1 MSRSEGLTRFN
12 QCWSSILGRGALID
26 LQVGIG
32 LTTFAPKYTVILS
45 GTYRFATGL

>member
-12 QCWSSILGRGALID
+12 QCWSSILGRGGLFD

-32 LTTFAPKYTVILS
+32 LSTFARNI
-45 GTYRFATGL
+45 R